1 MSQKEGESEWYLFSS
16 NIVVIMPSQ
25 TTLSACRERNH
36 FFAYTG
42 SMLRLFSDGTV
53 IHVSGHHYVQRPSN
67 QNLDLSAGRNAEHGE
82 PMIEP
87 SFDKING

>member
-25 TTLSACRERNH
+25 TTLSACHRERNH
-36 FFAYTG
+36 FFTY
-42 SMLRLFSDGTV
+42 SMLRLYSDGTV